1 MRRLLLLRPEPAL
14 GASAMRARMLGLEVI
29 ARPLFAVQPL
39 AWDAPNPAGFDAL
52 LLTSAAAT
60 ELAGPQVA
68 MLHGLIAHCVGSATA
83 EAARAA
89 GLTIGNVGNRG
100 IHGLL
105 ATLPGTQRL
114 LHLAGADR
122 AEAGATRHQISVIPV
137 YAAGPITEPGLPT
150 LDGLVVAVHSPRA
163 ARRLVELAQG
173 RGQVIIA
180 AISQATADAL
190 GSGWEDVAVA
200 ERPDDSSLLAL
211 AARLCQK

>member
-14 GASAMRARMLGLEVI
+14 GASEMRARMLGLEVI

-39 AWDAPNPAGFDAL
+39 AWDAPEPADYDAL
-52 LLTSAAAT
+52 MLTSAAAA
-60 ELAGPQVA
+60 ELAGPQIA
-68 MLHGLIAHCVGSATA
+68 TLRGLTAHCVGGATA

-89 GLTIGNVGNRG
+89 GLTIGTVGNRG

-122 AEAGATRHQISVIPV
+122 AEPGATRHQISVIPV
-137 YAAGPITEPGLPT
+137 YAAGPIAEPGLPP
-150 LDGLVVAVHSPRA
+150 LGGLVVAVHSPRA
-163 ARRLVELAQG
+163 ARRLDELGQG
-173 RGQVIIA
+173 REAAKVA

-190 GSGWEDVAVA
+190 GAGWQEVAVA
-200 ERPDDSSLLAL
+200 ERPDDGALLAL
-211 AARLCQK
+211 AARLCQT

>member
-1 MRRLLLLRPEPAL
+1 MRPLLLLRPEPAL
-14 GASAMRARMLGLEVI
+14 GASGMRARMLGLEVI

-39 AWDAPNPAGFDAL
+39 AWQAPDPDEFDAL
-52 LLTSAAAT
+52 MLTSAAAAQ
-60 ELAGPQVA
+60 LAGPQLA
-68 MLHGLIAHCVGSATA
+68 TLLSLTAHCVGGATA

-89 GLTIGNVGNRG
+89 GLIIGNVGNRG

-122 AEAGATRHQISVIPV
+122 AEAGATRHQISVVPV
-137 YAAGPITEPGLPT
+137 YAAGPITNPDLPA

-163 ARRLVELAQG
+163 ARRLGELGQG
-173 RGQVIIA
+173 REGAKVA
-180 AISQATADAL
+180 AISQATAEAL
-190 GSGWEDVAVA
+190 GAGWQEVAVA
-200 ERPDDSSLLAL
+200 ERPDDGALLAL